1 MKFTFTKINLEKA
14 NQLFSSSQSFNF
26 TALPRLKM
34 FYALKKEMKEISGVE
49 WFFEFDHVNV
59 ANNRI
64 IIEYTQNKSNDFT
77 FYYEVPLTSKFELR
91 VFLANSSVHFL
102 DIYNFLIK
110 ENIIQENQFPLKA
123 EYHTIPHFIINE
135 NLKKYNA
142 GILNKYLNRKDFD
155 GELIDSSVKKKIEG
169 GIQIFNPIF
178 NQILN
183 QFNV

>member
-1 MKFTFTKINLEKA
+1 MKFTFDKNNLEKV
-14 NQLFSSSQSFNF
+14 NQLFSSNQSFNF

-34 FYALKKEMKEISGVE
+34 FYALKKELKEISGLE
-49 WFFEFDHVNV
+49 WFFDFDHVNL

-64 IIEYTQNKSNDFT
+64 IIEHSQNKSKDFN
-77 FYYEVPLTSKFELR
+77 FYYEIPLTSKFELR

-102 DIYNFLIK
+102 DIYNFLLK
-110 ENIIQENQFPLKA
+110 EDIIHEKQFSLKA
-123 EYHTIPHFIINE
+123 EYHTIPHFILND

-142 GILNKYLNRKDFD
+142 GVLKHYLNNEDFD
-155 GELIDSSVKKKIEG
+155 GEQIDGSIKKEIER

-183 QFNV
+183 QFNI